1 MGNYS
6 RVAIVCRSVLVS
18 GHSLGGRSIIATP
31 KFCSASSMDFEPV
44 RMHMNGI
51 ECIICAETCGC
62 HENPKRAE
70 LSLSLGAVSLRLI
83 VGQLPKKSEPASAQ
97 RLERLVARPGI
108 VAQEA
113 LLGRSVFFPQTST
126 VQNSKTQISG
136 TFIRLSY
143 RGVYRGVATR
153 RPQIVDHRSAS
164 GMRLHAI
171 CAICHC
177 SEFHSGSMIL
187 GMVSSVEYPL
197 EMCIMKRDFV
207 KVVRTV

>member
-1 MGNYS
+1 MHHMCRNLWMS
-6 RVAIVCRSVLVS
+6 RKPEESGALAIPWCRFAKTDRRTTSEKIGTGVS
-18 GHSLGGRSIIATP
+18 AT
-31 KFCSASSMDFEPV
+31 ARE
-44 RMHMNGI
+44 
-51 ECIICAETCGC
+51 ACGPSRDRC
-62 HENPKRAE
+62 TGSTPGTQRF
-70 LSLSLGAVSLRLI
+70 
-83 VGQLPKKSEPASAQ
+83 LPADEH
-97 RLERLVARPGI
+97 
-108 VAQEA
+108 
-113 LLGRSVFFPQTST
+113 

-177 SEFHSGSMIL
+177 SEGHSNSMIL